1 MNYITKL
8 KLAKRKSLIATIIM
22 CGISL
27 LVMIVGDIISFFE
40 LNRTLSIVLI
50 LSSTFTFILA
60 LLFCVLF
67 RAIANYYIMKL
78 GEEK

>member
-8 KLAKRKSLIATIIM
+8 KLAKHKSLIATIIICSVSVLIM
-22 CGISL
+22 LIGY
-27 LVMIVGDIISFFE
+27 IVRFFE

-50 LSSTFTFILA
+50 LSSTFTFVLSVIYYA
-60 LLFCVLF
+60 LF

-78 GEEK
+78 GVEK